1 MTDAARL
8 LADFT
13 VASEPGNER
22 IVMDRVA
29 EAIEPLDLSPAIT
42 ERLKTA
48 VAETTMNAIEHGNQ
62 NQPDLPVQVRVLIR
76 EVLLSI
82 EITDQ
87 GGDPQIPILET
98 PDIDLKL
105 AGMQT
110 PRGWGLFL
118 IENMVDEMHRSTDG
132 QHHTVE
138 LVIYL
143 KRHVDADAVV

>member
-22 IVMDRVA
+22 IAMDRVA

-48 VAETTMNAIEHGNQ
+48 VAEATMNAIEHGNQ

-87 GGDPQIPILET
+87 GGDPQIPIFEM

-110 PRGWGLFL
+110 PR
-118 IENMVDEMHRSTDG
+118 R
-132 QHHTVE
+132 
-138 LVIYL
+138 
-143 KRHVDADAVV
+143 